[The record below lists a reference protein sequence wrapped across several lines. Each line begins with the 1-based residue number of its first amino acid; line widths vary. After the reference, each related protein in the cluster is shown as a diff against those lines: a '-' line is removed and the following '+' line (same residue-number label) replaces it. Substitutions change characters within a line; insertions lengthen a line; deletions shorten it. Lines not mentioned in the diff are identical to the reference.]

1 MSKVTGSTRS
11 PTSHPIS
18 LALSHHQNGRLREA
32 EELYHQILRTEPEHA
47 DALHYLGLI
56 AHQQGCRE
64 TAVELMTR
72 AIEKEPRRAVY
83 FVHLGQLWE
92 ASGELDQAIANYRK
106 AASLDPG
113 LEAAFHKLGDALL
126 KRGQL
131 AEAAASYGRALSI
144 QPESPETINALGSVL
159 HEAGRLEQSIVC
171 YRKAIALK
179 ADFAEAYNNL
189 GIAFRSLGRFDEAI
203 ASWNSALFYKPAL
216 SAAHSNLGGMLLAQ
230 GEVSRAVESLCRAIE
245 LEPGLAE
252 AHLNLGNAFRAQ
264 GLLKQATVAYER
276 SIPLSANPAGAYNN
290 LAEIFRDQGRL
301 EHAVESYEKAILLK
315 PDFAAARS
323 NLLYL
328 YAFTRNISPEAERA
342 QAEAWEKSVL
352 SDAERAA
359 ARKRAPPDAGVFRIR
374 PRLGR
379 QLRLGIV
386 SAELGSHAVAQF
398 LEPLLRE
405 LDRSRFHLTLFPT
418 STRSCSRAQK
428 FKELADSY
436 ISVTGLSDAAAAHR
450 IRSELID
457 VLMDTTAHTFGG
469 RLGIFAHRAAP
480 VQCTYIGYWS
490 TTGLT
495 EMDWFFA
502 DPHFARSVEAHFTER
517 LWWLPRLFHC
527 YQGETSLGDSAWI
540 PDPQGTIRLGS
551 LNRFNK
557 MREETLG
564 LWAKV
569 LRRLPK
575 AKLILEDGAIHDEE
589 THRRILTILSGHG
602 VAEERVDFIP
612 FVAGHERHMALY
624 NRLDI
629 ALDTIPFNGGTTTFD
644 ALWMGVPMV
653 ALEGTWVGGMLGSS
667 VLKAFD
673 RPEWVAR
680 NQDEY
685 VSIVCSLAHDVA
697 GRTRERKSQR
707 SRMMLSPL
715 CDAKEMAR
723 CMEDAMEGMYELWM
737 TGEEAGPIDR
747 RRAT

>member
-1 MSKVTGSTRS
+1 VRKCTGSTSSR
-11 PTSHPIS
+11 TSHPLP
-18 LALSHHQNGRLREA
+18 LALRHHQNGRLSEA
-32 EELYHQILRTEPEHA
+32 EELYLQILRAEPEHA

-56 AHQQGCRE
+56 AHQRGRSE
-64 TAVELMTR
+64 MAVGLMTR
-72 AIEKEPRRAVY
+72 AIEKEPGRAVY
-83 FVHLGQLWE
+83 FVNLGQVWE
-92 ASGELDQAIANYRK
+92 TSGELDKAVANYRK
-106 AASLDPG
+106 ATSLDPD

-126 KRGQL
+126 KQGQL

-144 QPESPETINALGSVL
+144 QPDSPETINSLGSAL
-159 HEAGRLEQSIVC
+159 YEAGRLEQSIVC
-171 YRKAIALK
+171 YQKAIALK
-179 ADFAEAYNNL
+179 ADYAEAYNNL
-189 GIAFRSLGRFDEAI
+189 GIVFGCLGRFDEAI
-203 ASWNSALFYKPAL
+203 ASWNRALCYKPAL
-216 SAAHSNLGGMLLAQ
+216 AAAHSNLGGTLVAR
-230 GEVSRAVESLCRAIE
+230 GEVQQAVESLCRAIE

-252 AHLNLGNAFRAQ
+252 AHLNLGNAYRAQ
-264 GLLKQATVAYER
+264 GLLTQAMVAYER
-276 SIPLSANPAGAYNN
+276 SIPLSANPASAYNN
-290 LAEIFRDQGRL
+290 LAETLRDQGRL
-301 EHAVESYEKAILLK
+301 EKAVESYEKALLAK

-328 YAFTRNISPEAERA
+328 YAFTRYISAEAERT

-352 SDAERAA
+352 NDDERAA
-359 ARKRAPPDAGVFRIR
+359 ARKRAPPDAGVFRVRLR
-374 PRLGR
+374 PGR

-405 LDRSRFHLTLFPT
+405 LDRRRFHLTLFPT
-418 STRSCSRAQK
+418 SRRFCSRAQE
-428 FKELADSY
+428 FRNLADSY
-436 ISVTGLSDAAAAHR
+436 ISVAELSDAAAADR
-450 IRSELID
+450 IRSAQID

-502 DPHFARSVEAHFTER
+502 DPHFARSVEAHFTEG

-527 YQGETSLGDSAWI
+527 YQGEAALRESAWV
-540 PDPQGTIRLGS
+540 PDPQGTIWLGS

-569 LRRLPK
+569 LHGLPE
-575 AKLILEDGAIHDEE
+575 AKLILEDGAIHEEE
-589 THRRILTILSGHG
+589 THRRILNTLSGHG
-602 VAEERVDFIP
+602 VPEERVCFIP
-612 FVAGHERHMALY
+612 FLAGHERHMALY
-624 NRLDI
+624 DRLDI
-629 ALDTIPFNGGTTTFD
+629 ALDTVPFNGGTTTFD
-644 ALWMGVPMV
+644 ALWMGVPVV
-653 ALEGTWVGGMLGSS
+653 ALEGNWVGGMWGSS

-680 NQDEY
+680 DQNEY

-697 GRTRERKSQR
+697 GRTEQRKSQR

-723 CMEDAMEGMYELWM
+723 CMEDALDGMYDLWM
-737 TGEEAGPIDR
+737 AGGR
-747 RRAT
+747 STANRSA

>member
-1 MSKVTGSTRS
+1 MRKGAGSTSSRI
-11 PTSHPIS
+11 SHRLP

-32 EELYHQILRTEPEHA
+32 EKLYHQILRTEPEHA

-56 AHQQGCRE
+56 AHQRGRSE
-64 TAVELMTR
+64 TAVGLITR
-72 AIEKEPRRAVY
+72 AIEKEPGRAVY
-83 FVHLGQLWE
+83 FLNLGQVRE
-92 ASGELDQAIANYRK
+92 TSGELDKAIANYRK
-106 AASLDPG
+106 ATSLDPG
-113 LEAAFHKLGDALL
+113 LEAAFHKLGDALR
-126 KRGQL
+126 KQGQL
-131 AEAAASYGRALSI
+131 AEAAASYGRALCI
-144 QPESPETINALGSVL
+144 QPDSPETINSLGSVL
-159 HEAGRLEQSIVC
+159 YEAGRLEQSIVC
-171 YRKAIALK
+171 YQKAIALK
-179 ADFAEAYNNL
+179 ADYAEAYNNL
-189 GIAFRSLGRFDEAI
+189 GISFRCLGQFDQAI
-203 ASWNSALFYKPAL
+203 ASWHRALGYKPAL
-216 SAAHSNLGGMLLAQ
+216 AAAHSNLGGTLVAR
-230 GEVSRAVESLCRAIE
+230 GEVQQALGSLHRAIE

-252 AHLNLGNAFRAQ
+252 AHLNLGNAYRSQ
-264 GLLKQATVAYER
+264 GLLTQATVAYER
-276 SIPLSANPAGAYNN
+276 SIALSANPADAYNN
-290 LAEIFRDQGRL
+290 LAETLRDQGRL
-301 EHAVESYEKAILLK
+301 EKAVESYEKALSAK
-315 PDFAAARS
+315 PDFAVARS

-328 YAFTRNISPEAERA
+328 YAFTRYISPEAERT
-342 QAEAWEKSVL
+342 QAEAWERSVL
-352 SDAERAA
+352 SDDERAA

-374 PRLGR
+374 PRCPGR

-418 STRSCSRAQK
+418 SRRSCSRAQG
-428 FKELADSY
+428 FRNLADTY
-436 ISVTGLSDAAAAHR
+436 ISLTEMSDTAAADR
-450 IRSELID
+450 IRSEQID
-457 VLMDTTAHTFGG
+457 VLIDTTAHTFGG

-502 DPHFARSVEAHFTER
+502 DPHFARSVEAHFTEG

-527 YQGETSLGDSAWI
+527 YQGEASLRESSWV
-540 PDPQGTIRLGS
+540 PDPQGTIWLGS

-557 MREETLG
+557 IREETLG

-569 LRRLPK
+569 LHRLPE
-575 AKLILEDGAIHDEE
+575 AKLILEDGAIHEEE
-589 THRRILTILSGHG
+589 THRRILTTLSGHG
-602 VAEERVDFIP
+602 VPEERVCFIP

-624 NRLDI
+624 DRLDI

-653 ALEGTWVGGMLGSS
+653 ALEGNWVGGMWGSS

-680 NQDEY
+680 DQNEY
-685 VSIVCSLAHDVA
+685 VSIVYSLAQDVA
-697 GRTRERKSQR
+697 GRTEQRKSQR

-723 CMEDAMEGMYELWM
+723 CMEDALEGMYELWM
-737 TGEEAGPIDR
+737 AGGRSRTNRPG
-747 RRAT
+747 